1 LSRCWIVC
9 QRERLFAIK
18 ISASSYSFIL
28 VFEVEKFIFA
38 HFFADGTLGRAWPRL
53 RAEGVGHRF
62 FFRGAMPQETK
73 AKRNRRGRENNE
85 DSRCLIH
92 KTDNDSCFTDS
103 NTILIFFN
111 LFLFRAWNIFLS
123 WNIFVEQFGG
133 RGTFIAI
140 YLQPGVRLSQV
151 ICNDRARPG

>member
-1 LSRCWIVC
+1 
-9 QRERLFAIK
+9 
-18 ISASSYSFIL
+18 
-28 VFEVEKFIFA
+28 
-38 HFFADGTLGRAWPRL
+38 
-53 RAEGVGHRF
+53 
-62 FFRGAMPQETK
+62 MPQETK

-103 NTILIFFN
+103 NTFLIFFN

-123 WNIFVEQFGG
+123 WNIFVEQFNR

-151 ICNDRARPG
+151 ICNDQARPG